1 MLIIDRF
8 EGEYAVCEQEDGS
21 FRKIPK
27 VLLPP
32 GSREGDCLVQDK
44 AGDWQ
49 TDRAATR
56 ERRERLR
63 KKLEALYR

>member
-1 MLIIDRF
+1 MIIIDRF
-8 EGEYAVCEQEDGS
+8 EGEYAVCEEEDGR

-32 GSREGDCLVQDK
+32 GSREGDCLAPGRD
-44 AGDWQ
+44 GGWQ

-56 ERRERLR
+56 ERRERIR
-63 KKLEALYR
+63 KKLEALYQ

>member
-8 EGEYAVCEQEDGS
+8 EGEYVVCEEESGA

-44 AGDWQ
+44 AGEWQ

-56 ERRERLR
+56 ERREKLR
-63 KKLEALYR
+63 QRMEALYR